1 MNSLAPRLI
10 TACFAIA
17 AASGAAWPQSV
28 RACAACMGDPNSDV
42 AGAANGAIFLML
54 GCIGGVLGLLSAFGL
69 YLYRR
74 SLAPLPPHVELAE
87 NLGAPSEG
95 GIS

>member
-1 MNSLAPRLI
+1 MKPRASFILTLA
-10 TACFAIA
+10 TFAIA
-17 AASGAAWPQSV
+17 VAPRSA

-42 AGAANGAIFLML
+42 AGAANAAVFTML
-54 GCIGGVLGLLSAFGL
+54 GLIGCVLGVLAAFGY

-74 SLAPLPPHVELAE
+74 SLAPVPPHAE
-87 NLGAPSEG
+87 IAGQIGAASEG